1 VGDLAKNF
9 SRYEFACDCGCGFD
23 AADPDLVAALQRLR
37 NLLGRPVLIL
47 SGCRCKAHNR
57 QVGGVRES
65 LHTQGRAA
73 DVMVFGKLEN
83 LDPERV
89 EDLGLFRL
97 GFKGVGIYKWGLH
110 LDMRKK
116 KTVWKG

>member
-1 VGDLAKNF
+1 MGDLAKNF
-9 SRYEFACDCGCGFD
+9 SRYEFACHCGCGFD
-23 AADPDLVAALQRLR
+23 AVDPELVAALQRLR
-37 NLLGRPVLIL
+37 NLWDRPVLIL
-47 SGCRCKAHNR
+47 SGCRCPKHNR
-57 QVGGVRES
+57 EVGGARES

-83 LDPERV
+83 LDLGDV
-89 EDLGLFRL
+89 KALGLFRL
-97 GFKGVGIYKWGLH
+97 GFGGVGIYRWGLH